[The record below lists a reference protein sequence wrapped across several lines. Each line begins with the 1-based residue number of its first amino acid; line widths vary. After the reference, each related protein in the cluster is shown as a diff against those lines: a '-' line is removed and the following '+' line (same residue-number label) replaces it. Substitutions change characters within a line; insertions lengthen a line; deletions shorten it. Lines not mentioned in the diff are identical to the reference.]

1 MSRDK
6 IPSGNSFLAK
16 IFKGRKICED
26 GGPVRRAISNIE
38 RLSSLARAFAEATR
52 QSWIVT
58 QIGSHWH
65 LSRDYLTPKLV
76 VGVDAKGRPVFAP

>member
-1 MSRDK
+1 MSGYK
-6 IPSGNSFLAK
+6 TPSGNSFIAK

-38 RLSSLARAFAEATR
+38 RQSSLARAFAEATR
-52 QSWIVT
+52 QGWTVT

-65 LSRDYLTPKLV
+65 FSRDYLTPKLV
-76 VGVDAKGRPVFAP
+76 VGVDAERKPALAP